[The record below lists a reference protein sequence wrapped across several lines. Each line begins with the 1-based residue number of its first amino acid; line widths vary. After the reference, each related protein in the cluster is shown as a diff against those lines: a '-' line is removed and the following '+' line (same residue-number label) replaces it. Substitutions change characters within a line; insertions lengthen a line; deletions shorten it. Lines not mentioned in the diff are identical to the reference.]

1 MVLTIPARAEALLSA
16 LVGVIGDPA
25 GSRIRRGE
33 DVLALADP
41 LVAAGVR
48 FLLPTVILLTAAG
61 VLASVAQSPPRIVP
75 DRILPDASRISVRNG
90 FRRVFGARGW
100 TEFLKSLV
108 KLAAVIAVAMMMLI
122 GQKAVLLT
130 AMETDP
136 GMLPERVLDLAVKT
150 IAAVLVATVA
160 VAAADLAW
168 SRILWRRDHRMSKQ
182 ELKEELR
189 QAEGDRMIKARLRSL
204 RLDRSRKRMLS
215 AVPRATMVVV
225 NPTHYAV
232 AMRYVRAEGGA
243 PIVVAKGADFI
254 ALKIRSIAEDHAIPV
269 IEDKP
274 LARSL
279 YAAVDVDRPIPA
291 EFYRAVAEIVH
302 LIQQRKAHG
311 PNQSVECAECRR
323 ALGTGGHARGQPQLR
338 GQSSSRQAV
347 GGHAQHRHRP
357 DERRL
362 SGELP
367 RREDETMIESVS
379 GINSAGASAGVRSPA
394 AAAAPTEGPSFEQ
407 ALAQVGSAVD
417 TLKTG

>member
-1 MVLTIPARAEALLSA
+1 MSADVDPEDKTEEPTEKRLHDAVERGEVAFSREAPLFASLSAVLIALIFVIPSRAEALLA
-16 LVGVIGDPA
+16 AFAGIIGDPA
-25 GSRIRRGE
+25 GWRIRRGE
-33 DVLALADP
+33 DVLALATP
-41 LVAAGVR
+41 LASAAAH
-48 FLLPTVILLTAAG
+48 FLMPTVALLTVAG

-75 DRILPDASRISVRNG
+75 DRILPDFSRVSLRKG

-100 TEFLKSLV
+100 TEFAKSLI
-108 KLAAVIAVAMMMLI
+108 KLAAVIAVAMMMLV
-122 GQKAVLLT
+122 GQKAVLLM
-130 AMETDP
+130 AMDVDP
-136 GMLPERVLDLAVKT
+136 GTLPQRVLGLTIKT
-150 IAAVLVATVA
+150 VAAVMVATVV

-189 QAEGDRMIKARLRSL
+189 QAEGDRMVKARLRSL

-243 PIVVAKGADFI
+243 PFVVAKGADFI
-254 ALKIRSIAEDHAIPV
+254 ALKIRSIAEEHAIPV

-302 LIQQRKAHG
+302 LIQQRKAQWAQ
-311 PNQSVECAECRR
+311 P
-323 ALGTGGHARGQPQLR
+323 GH
-338 GQSSSRQAV
+338 
-347 GGHAQHRHRP
+347 
-357 DERRL
+357 
-362 SGELP
+362 
-367 RREDETMIESVS
+367 
-379 GINSAGASAGVRSPA
+379 
-394 AAAAPTEGPSFEQ
+394 
-407 ALAQVGSAVD
+407 
-417 TLKTG
+417 